1 MKVVAHVATLTLYL
15 AAPCF
20 SMPCEP
26 KEYAEYK
33 DQAVTAYGRRSMRIG
48 WAGYSAAKTA
58 DEDSVTLEHSS
69 TVNTSADRA
78 VIIRDPPLQSI
89 QSAGRSLAC

>member
-33 DQAVTAYGRRSMRIG
+33 IKQ
-48 WAGYSAAKTA
+48 
-58 DEDSVTLEHSS
+58 
-69 TVNTSADRA
+69 
-78 VIIRDPPLQSI
+78 
-89 QSAGRSLAC
+89 